1 MSFPVTDAV
10 PSAVSV
16 AAQQTFPSTQGDSM
30 KQAHR
35 TIKLRVSAP
44 AFRAAAA
51 ASTVVALVATVG
63 APWKFG

>member
-1 MSFPVTDAV
+1 
-10 PSAVSV
+10 
-16 AAQQTFPSTQGDSM
+16 M
-30 KQAHR
+30 KRTHR